1 MGFQNEFDGG
11 YGLLFDGRWNAPSRL
26 PSPTA
31 RRRPL
36 SVLEMLVRMQD
47 PDLLPG
53 TAMLRRAAP
62 DDLTIEDLSLGD
74 LPNDGR
80 DQEPWLQGRSDE
92 WRGALRTP
100 LVRRHRSSR
109 RSRIRPT

>member
-1 MGFQNEFDGG
+1 
-11 YGLLFDGRWNAPSRL
+11 
-26 PSPTA
+26 
-31 RRRPL
+31 
-36 SVLEMLVRMQD
+36 MQD
-47 PDLLPG
+47 PDLLPEM
-53 TAMLRRAAP
+53 AMVRRAAP

-74 LPNDGR
+74 LPNDWR
-80 DQEPWLQGRSDE
+80 DQEPWTQGRSDE